1 MGSNVTE
8 PNQEGLGRSLKS
20 RHVSMIA
27 IGGIIGAGLFV
38 GSSTAIVTVGPA
50 VTVSYAL
57 AGLLVLLVMRIL
69 TEMAMANPGAGSF
82 TEFVRRG
89 LGDWG
94 GFVSGWLYW
103 YFWVVV
109 VAIEAI
115 AGAKILELWFPAFA
129 EWQIAVVLLL
139 LMMGVNLTSTRS
151 YGEFEFWLSLM
162 KVVGIVGFILI
173 AAIFAFGITAP
184 GGPTFGN
191 LTAHDGFAP
200 FGPLAILAGIT
211 SVIFALTGAEI
222 ATIAAAEA
230 DEPEKTIAKITSSV
244 AVRILLF
251 YVVSI
256 FLIVSV
262 VPWTTIEAGISP
274 FATALEGMN
283 IPYADTVMNFIVLV
297 AVLSCLNSGLYVTS
311 RVLFV
316 LAACGDA
323 PKALAAV
330 NKKRVPIRATLLA
343 SGVAGIALAASY
355 ISGDLF
361 SFLVNAS
368 GAIMLF
374 IYLLLCVSQIMN
386 RRDQAR
392 QGIAPPSV
400 RMWFY
405 PWSTYAVILGILGVL
420 VAMVA
425 TPALASQ
432 FYLSLLVAVGVGA
445 CYPLVR
451 RRKLQAAAAE

>member
-1 MGSNVTE
+1 MSSNASE
-8 PNQEGLGRSLKS
+8 PTQEGLGRSLKS

-38 GSSTAIVTVGPA
+38 GSSTAISTVGPA
-50 VTVSYAL
+50 VVVSYAL

-69 TEMAMANPGAGSF
+69 TEMAMADPGVGSF

-115 AGAKILELWFPAFA
+115 AGAKILALWMPIA
-129 EWQIAVVLLL
+129 EWQIAFVLLI

-162 KVVGIVGFILI
+162 KVIGIVGFIFV
-173 AAIFAFGITAP
+173 AGIFAFGITAP
-184 GGPTFGN
+184 AGPTFEN
-191 LTAHDGFAP
+191 LFVHQGFAP
-200 FGPLAILAGIT
+200 FGVVAILAGIT

-230 DEPEKTIAKITSSV
+230 DEPEKTIAKITTSV
-244 AVRILLF
+244 AIRILLF

-262 VPWTTIEAGISP
+262 VPWTTVVPGISP

-316 LAACGDA
+316 LAARGDA
-323 PKALAAV
+323 PKGLVAV
-330 NKKRVPIRATLLA
+330 NKRRVPVRATLLA
-343 SGVAGIALAASY
+343 SAFAFVALTASY
-355 ISGDLF
+355 VSGDLF

-374 IYLLLCVSQIMN
+374 IYLLLCVSHLK
-386 RRDQAR
+386 RRRELAR
-392 QGIAPPSV
+392 QGIEPPAI

-405 PWSTYAVILGILGVL
+405 PWSTYAVIVGILGVL
-420 VAMVA
+420 VAMVI

-432 FYLSLLVAVGVGA
+432 FYLSLLVTVLVGA

-451 RRKLQAAAAE
+451 KRKLAQAAA